1 MQLLLKNA
9 KKEVLMFTLDGKWFQ
24 LNKMN
29 TVKKLQLSDA
39 LKLDKQLRKISSQLL
54 STHQAS
60 LIKSFLIL
68 VLPMKKEL

>member
-24 LNKMN
+24 LNKMS

-39 LKLDKQLRKISSQLL
+39 LKLDKLLRKISSQLL
-54 STHQAS
+54 SIHQAS
-60 LIKSFLIL
+60 LIKSFLIP